1 MHGRSTM
8 AEVAT
13 RIAPALIE
21 SGWRG
26 RGRRPGTETAIDGRT
41 VELAVWSLMNKAE
54 VMGMVELGSW
64 EERWVALTEP
74 GRVTAL
80 EAVRARAIASRTR
93 P

>member
-1 MHGRSTM
+1 
-8 AEVAT
+8 
-13 RIAPALIE
+13 
-21 SGWRG
+21 
-26 RGRRPGTETAIDGRT
+26 
-41 VELAVWSLMNKAE
+41 
-54 VMGMVELGSW
+54 MVELGSW